1 MLSRRIGLCRIDR
14 EALLEFKFH
23 TLDVFT
29 QERFGGNPLAVVHGA
44 DDLSTEAMQTIAAE
58 FNLSETVFVMK
69 AEQPAHS
76 AKVRIFTPKSELPFA
91 GHPTV
96 GTAVLLAEL
105 RATEAGGGR
114 DALVM
119 LEENI
124 GLVRA
129 GVRIGT
135 APGLVSFAEFDG
147 PKIPVME
154 TSLPDRADIAAAV
167 GLIPGEIGFANHQ
180 PTIFDAGARIL
191 FVPVGSRAVLA
202 KAGPNLSQWSRA
214 LGVHSD
220 IQAYVYCN
228 QPEQGDAHYRA
239 RMFAPSLGI
248 LEDPATGGAAAAF
261 AGVVKHFD
269 DLRDGMHKRHIE
281 QGYEMGRPSQI
292 ELSLEVAGGKLTGF
306 RIGGYA
312 VRVSEGTIT
321 V

>member
-1 MLSRRIGLCRIDR
+1 
-14 EALLEFKFH
+14 LELKFH

-44 DDLSTEAMQTIAAE
+44 DDLSTVAMQTIAAE

-69 AEQPAHS
+69 PEQAAHS
-76 AKVRIFTPKSELPFA
+76 AKVRIFTPKLELLFA

-105 RATEAGGGR
+105 RATETGGGR

-119 LEENI
+119 LEEQI

-135 APGLVSFAEFDG
+135 EAGQPSFAEFDG
-147 PKIPVME
+147 PKVPAKIDTVPAIE
-154 TSLPDRADIAAAV
+154 DIAQAV
-167 GLIPGEIGFANHQ
+167 GLIPGEIGFANHK
-180 PTIFDAGARIL
+180 PTMFDGGNSVL
-191 FVPVGSRAVLA
+191 FVPVLSRAVLA
-202 KAGPNLSQWSRA
+202 KAAPNLAHWKGA
-214 LGVHSD
+214 LKEASMLGT
-220 IQAYVYCN
+220 YLYCN
-228 QPEQGDAHYRA
+228 QPEHLNAHFRA
-239 RMFAPSLGI
+239 RLFAPEHGV
-248 LEDPATGGAAAAF
+248 LEDPATGSAAAAF
-261 AGVVKHFD
+261 AGVVQHFD
-269 DLRDGMHKRHIE
+269 GLRDGMHKRHIE

-292 ELSLEVAGGKLTGF
+292 ELSLEVAGGKLTGL